1 MSSFLIR
8 LADGAIRRRGLVI
21 AIWTASRSRS

>member
-8 LADGAIRRRGLVI
+8 LAKEKEGETKVI
-21 AIWTASRSRS
+21 HFLKFLEAN